1 MAGWNIGS
9 TGNTG
14 KKKKTDVN
22 NVADVVR
29 ETAGKIRQD
38 TAYQEA
44 ADGAIQ
50 MLKDHTSKTQQ
61 NTAKQPLQ
69 TNSIFKNAASQ
80 AVKSA
85 QHNPTIRSAMEQ
97 AQQNIQNQGIGN
109 GAQGGYQSPYGGTIQ
124 QTLDQLLNGEKF
136 SYDFN
141 ADPLYQ
147 QARDK
152 YRAMGQTAMLDT
164 MGQATAL
171 TGGYGN
177 SYAASAA
184 QQAYQQAA
192 GQVNDII
199 PELQAAA
206 YDRYRNEIADTKD
219 KLSILQGLDETAYNR
234 NRDSIAD
241 ARYEDET
248 AYNRNRDSIADA
260 RYEDETAYNRNRDSI
275 ADARYEDETAY
286 NRNRDSI
293 ADARY
298 EDETAYNRNRDS
310 IADARYED
318 ETAYNR
324 QQDALD
330 RATALASTAS
340 SGSSSGRSLA
350 TPSYVVDRAERAVEE
365 NDPFS
370 FVDYLGGLAANGT
383 IATEDMNN
391 IYNAYFDG
399 LDQID
404 SFTSKEEAVQY
415 LNSKKNSDADNDSFQ
430 DFLAG
435 IKSEREWKNRTEGYT
450 SYSDYLEDRIRAAA
464 KEGLLKF

>member
-286 NRNRDSI
+286 NR
-293 ADARY
+293 
-298 EDETAYNRNRDS
+298 
-310 IADARYED
+310 
-318 ETAYNR
+318 

>member
-260 RYEDETAYNRNRDSI
+260 RYEDETAYNR
-275 ADARYEDETAY
+275 
-286 NRNRDSI
+286 
-293 ADARY
+293 
-298 EDETAYNRNRDS
+298 
-310 IADARYED
+310 
-318 ETAYNR
+318 